1 MSSSSSK
8 ITPTTSKFRILRD
21 STPKSNFKPKPNLV
35 KAVLL
40 KRSSA
45 FDLSTETDNF
55 LNTAFSQP
63 TTPSSQ
69 DGNNPSTPKS
79 VSGLKIKSKS
89 STTLNS
95 GYTPTSLYKSISIA
109 GTPNKSLAVTPKPL
123 PRKRDFIDQRTPEC
137 FSKVSIE
144 TPIRRSNKNELDDTK
159 LKEGEISNLI
169 VAVRVRPMNSRE
181 LSAKSVTNII
191 SVQDNRVTVNAGC
204 NADNTINVSNS
215 FQLDQAFYSCN
226 SEHEDYATQ
235 LQVFK
240 GTAVSLLENAFEG
253 YNACLFAYGMTGS
266 GKSYSMMGI
275 DSGKYFI
282 LNRKLAKHFITFIYR
297 RRIAWTQFRSWNNS
311 KILSGIISSNK

>member
-1 MSSSSSK
+1 MSSRS
-8 ITPTTSKFRILRD
+8 TPITSKFGIRD
-21 STPKSNFKPKPNLV
+21 STPKTPKSNIKPKPNLV

-55 LNTAFSQP
+55 LNTAFSSP
-63 TTPSSQ
+63 AQ
-69 DGNNPSTPKS
+69 DGNPSTPKT

-89 STTLNS
+89 STTLNT
-95 GYTPTSLYKSISIA
+95 GYTPTPLYKSVSIA
-109 GTPNKSLAVTPKPL
+109 GTPNKNLAVTPKPL
-123 PRKRDFIDQRTPEC
+123 PRKRDFIEQRTPEC

-144 TPIRRSNKNELDDTK
+144 TPIRRSNKNELDETK
-159 LKEGEISNLI
+159 KEGEISNLI
-169 VAVRVRPMNSRE
+169 VAVRVRPMNARE
-181 LSAKSVTNII
+181 LSSKSVTNII
-191 SVQDNRVTVNAGC
+191 SVEDNRVTVNAGC

-226 SEHEDYATQ
+226 SEHADYATQ

-275 DSGKYFI
+275 DSGK
-282 LNRKLAKHFITFIYR
+282 
-297 RRIAWTQFRSWNNS
+297 
-311 KILSGIISSNK
+311 

>member
-1 MSSSSSK
+1 MSSKNTPLSSK
-8 ITPTTSKFRILRD
+8 YRIKD
-21 STPKSNFKPKPNLV
+21 STPKSSFKPKPNLV

-63 TTPSSQ
+63 TTPSH
-69 DGNNPSTPKS
+69 DGNNPSTP
-79 VSGLKIKSKS
+79 SGLKMKSKS
-89 STTLNS
+89 STTLNT
-95 GYTPTSLYKSISIA
+95 GYTPTPLYKSISIA
-109 GTPNKSLAVTPKPL
+109 GTPNKNLAVTPKPL
-123 PRKRDFIDQRTPEC
+123 PRKRDLIDQRTPEC

-169 VAVRVRPMNSRE
+169 VAVRVRPMNARE

-191 SVQDNRVTVNAGC
+191 SVEDNRVIVNAGC

-275 DSGKYFI
+275 DSGKYFYFN
-282 LNRKLAKHFITFIYR
+282 LR
-297 RRIAWTQFRSWNNS
+297 
-311 KILSGIISSNK
+311 

>member
-1 MSSSSSK
+1 MSSK
-8 ITPTTSKFRILRD
+8 NTPITSKYRIKD
-21 STPKSNFKPKPNLV
+21 STPKSNLKPKTNLV

-55 LNTAFSQP
+55 LNTAFSQS
-63 TTPSSQ
+63 TTPLNDQS
-69 DGNNPSTPKS
+69 PCTPKT

-95 GYTPTSLYKSISIA
+95 GYTPTPLYKSISIA
-109 GTPNKSLAVTPKPL
+109 GTPNKNLALTPKPL
-123 PRKRDFIDQRTPEC
+123 PRKRDLVDQRTPEC

-159 LKEGEISNLI
+159 LKDGEISNLI
-169 VAVRVRPMNSRE
+169 VAVRVRPMNARE

-191 SVQDNRVTVNAGC
+191 SVEDNRVTVNAGC

-226 SEHEDYATQ
+226 SEHDDYATQ

-275 DSGKYFI
+275 DSGNYFSQI
-282 LNRKLAKHFITFIYR
+282 QI
-297 RRIAWTQFRSWNNS
+297 
-311 KILSGIISSNK
+311 